1 MLEDLINDNGGE
13 YRGNLTKD
21 ITHLIAKEPSG
32 NKYTYAGQLGIKTV
46 SIEWMQHSL
55 ERGMIL
61 DEASYSLLL
70 PPSERG
76 RNAWL
81 RRATSTISLGK
92 RPREGGLTRTNS
104 RKLRRTASARLS
116 IENSGMWSNIVGESV
131 KQEDAPLNKW
141 QDREEK
147 PSPNKVKDNT
157 AATLQTSGEQRFQ
170 NRRDSAAEIVTA
182 QHSVVRKGGIFQGK
196 AFILHNF
203 NEKKVCVWTT
213 RPYRLTSNLG
223 VRLRY

>member
-13 YRGNLTKD
+13 YRGNLTRD
-21 ITHLIAKEPSG
+21 ITHLVAKEPTG
-32 NKYTYAGQLGIKTV
+32 NKYFHAGQWSIKTV

-81 RRATSTISLGK
+81 RKTVSSISLGK
-92 RPREGGLTRTNS
+92 RVREGELTRTNS

-116 IENSGMWSNIVGESV
+116 SESSGMWSNIVGEPV
-131 KQEDAPLNKW
+131 KQEEAKSDKW
-141 QDREEK
+141 QDREEELAPMK
-147 PSPNKVKDNT
+147 LQGDSTVIS
-157 AATLQTSGEQRFQ
+157 QTSGEQRFQ
-170 NRRDSAAEIVTA
+170 EKSHVNEETLA
-182 QHSVVRKGGIFQGK
+182 QHTVIRKEGIFQGK
-196 AFILHNF
+196 AFALYNF
-203 NEKKVCVWTT
+203 SEKKVSDKIASREILYTDQ
-213 RPYRLTSNLG
+213 RR
-223 VRLRY
+223 